1 MKLIELLEVCNQQE
15 TMQITIDGKLIKTF
29 IPINLLQYE
38 VEVFNIQQVTKTQ
51 SVYDIATQTNMVLQ
65 MNIILKANDNG

>member
-65 MNIILKANDNG
+65 MNIILKTNDNG